1 LRAAHEFLNLDNP
14 MSYKPV
20 LSMQWTPELA
30 STFWGDLAHTEFAE
44 QLAFARNAGDYM
56 LSLVGGTGMLQSP
69 VLDYGAGFHC
79 FLAQKLEA
87 LGFDVGVYEPSLNPA
102 DVPVQLQHSPRFLGV
117 DPGPALDR
125 YQTVFVTEVI
135 EHLPAD
141 QGAAL
146 LGRLHDSLRPGG
158 HVVVS
163 VPSGENLLLS
173 SRYCPTCRHLF
184 HPWGHVRSFV
194 ADTLKSELE
203 KAGFVI
209 DTVLDVDFSAARETI
224 ESTKSLRVELGR
236 WSQRLAQLD
245 GQAQAAPVA
254 AMLAEFRQWAVS
266 QSLPEPDVQGGR
278 HIGQGGTLVAI
289 AQRR

>member
-1 LRAAHEFLNLDNP
+1 

-20 LSMQWTPELA
+20 VSLQWTPELA

-44 QLAFARNAGDYM
+44 QMAFAKNAGDYL
-56 LSLVGGTGMLQSP
+56 LSLVSGEGVLQSP

-79 FLAQKLEA
+79 FLAQKLGA
-87 LGFDVGVYEPSLNPA
+87 LGFDVGIYEPSLNRA
-102 DVPVQLQHSPRFLGV
+102 DVPAQLQDSPRFLGV
-117 DPGPALDR
+117 DPGPAVDR

-141 QGAAL
+141 QGSTL

-158 HVVVS
+158 HLVVS

-194 ADTLKSELE
+194 TDTLKVELE
-203 KAGFVI
+203 QAGFIVV
-209 DTVLDVDFSAARETI
+209 TVFDVDFSAARETI
-224 ESTKSLRVELGR
+224 ESAKSLRVELGR
-236 WSQRLAQLD
+236 WSQRVAQLD
-245 GQAQAAPVA
+245 AQAEGGRVA
-254 AMLAEFRQWAVS
+254 ALLAEFRQWAGS
-266 QSLPEPDVQGGR
+266 QSLPEPGAQGAR
-278 HIGQGGTLVAI
+278 HIGQGGTIVAI
-289 AQRR
+289 ARRN

>member
-1 LRAAHEFLNLDNP
+1 

-20 LSMQWTPELA
+20 VSLQWTHELA
-30 STFWGDLAHTEFAE
+30 STFWGDLAHTEYAE
-44 QLAFARNAGDYM
+44 QLAFARNAGDYL
-56 LSLVGGTGMLQSP
+56 LSLVGDMGVLQSP

-79 FLAQKLEA
+79 FLAKKLEA
-87 LGFDVGVYEPSLNPA
+87 LGFDVGVYEPSLNPT
-102 DVPVQLQHSPRFLGV
+102 DVPAQLLRSPRFLGV
-117 DPGPALDR
+117 DPGPAPDS

-135 EHLPAD
+135 EHLPDD

-146 LGRLHDSLRPGG
+146 LSRLHDSLRPGG
-158 HVVVS
+158 HAVVS

-194 ADTLKSELE
+194 ADTLRREVE
-203 KAGFVI
+203 NAGFVI
-209 DTVLDVDFSAARETI
+209 DTVFDVDFSAARETI

-236 WSQRLAQLD
+236 WSQRLAQLNEQLD
-245 GQAQAAPVA
+245 AAPLA
-254 AMLAEFRQWAVS
+254 ALIAEFRQWAGS
-266 QSLPEPDVQGGR
+266 QSLPEPDAQGGR

-289 AQRR
+289 ARRR